1 MPLSSH
7 SEERKKRMMKKS
19 FVFDTGMSDETLRK
33 KLPRRCEKLVQL
45 YLQFE
50 LAEDRKKM
58 ALTELYLFSNEQKTI
73 SVFIK
78 SLFDASRDLS
88 RASRDYRFLPMLT
101 QHLIQTFSDDDYRQM
116 AIETLLSRVFT
127 EISSFHEKILCIP
140 EKARKVPHQRILKED
155 EIFLCSW
162 LSFLRHW
169 MRILPDAKRDSSYL
183 ESKQDFLPQLIATM
197 HKHYT
202 ERIKD
207 PSRWI
212 SVEPVAPSP
221 TSIAGF
227 MSFGFG
233 SEDRKSK
240 NEDDRV
246 STTYSYDLLL
256 SFLKT
261 IKSFILFGEKKN
273 KEIVSNVSSFSSMFI
288 EMIQDIL
295 NYSIYYNKKT
305 QLLIQEISQIICLL
319 LPLPDFCFRLIAA
332 DAIALYYRLL
342 VFYIQRNVDDIKK
355 LELASESGNDSSG
368 ESGHDSL
375 SEVTISSNKLKE
387 DEDEVLSVVF
397 QTLLTFVKNNNNALL
412 LLTEKH
418 ATQHIVQWLLAQY
431 QAIQEQSFTN
441 DQLMMY
447 AMILLKRLSMY
458 KRQVYPHE
466 TMSVLLNYLIF
477 YEQRTLLIDTRKDRK
492 DYIILSEIAQILQ
505 NMAFHVNGCKDY
517 LSSFPLPTKED
528 KSRYC
533 LSFLLQLLTKESLLS
548 LHVKRGDRFLPEL
561 LMLIRNLTTSA
572 EVVELFFNH
581 SGCEKVVTLLS
592 LIQLKNLTVSG
603 EGVRSEL
610 IFGIAAI
617 LKNVLLYRSCQRR
630 FVEIGGVE
638 LILFFLFDVMPE
650 RLSNPTQP
658 LPLYSTSPSLL
669 SQTNKSS
676 LDEAVV
682 VELFCCIQNLTL
694 FDPSHSLIT
703 DLYFF
708 ERFGDSLV
716 PFFGKSS
723 RKNESNT
730 SKLLLS
736 FCAILENLLTSLSSD
751 VDKTSTHRQGL
762 LSVLQSHYY
771 IEYLLLQLL
780 VWKDSMMMVNEI
792 GGVLA
797 ILLPSLPHYRLTPA
811 IILQSS
817 SDIIVTTPSF
827 RAESPRHCFRYV
839 PMFSRCSSQ
848 GSGKSRPLEE
858 EASETLS
865 KCQSL
870 FICLQQSVNEEDEN
884 LSTSTT
890 TTTPIITTVQKRL
903 AELLSS

>member
-1 MPLSSH
+1 
-7 SEERKKRMMKKS
+7 MKKS
-19 FVFDTGMSDETLRK
+19 FVFDRGLSDETLRK
-33 KLPRRCEKLVQL
+33 KLHRKCEKLVQL

-50 LAEDRKKM
+50 LAEENKKV
-58 ALTELYLFSNEQKTI
+58 ALSDLYLLSNEQKTLT
-73 SVFIK
+73 VFIE

-88 RASRDYRFLPMLT
+88 RASHDCRFLPMLT
-101 QHLIQTFSDDDYRQM
+101 RHLIQTFSDDDYRQI
-116 AIETLLSRVFT
+116 AIETLLRRVFT
-127 EISSFHEKILCIP
+127 EISSFHEKIRCIP
-140 EKARKVPHQRILKED
+140 ENAKKVPHQRILQED

-169 MRILPDAKRDSSYL
+169 MRILPDAKRNSSYL
-183 ESKQDFLPQLIATM
+183 ESKQDFLPLLIATM

-202 ERIKD
+202 EKIKD
-207 PSRWI
+207 PSRWT
-212 SVEPVAPSP
+212 SVESAAPSP

-233 SEDRKSK
+233 SEDRKNK
-240 NEDDRV
+240 LEDDRV
-246 STTYSYDLLL
+246 SSTFSYDLLL

-261 IKSFILFGEKKN
+261 IKSFILFGEKKS
-273 KEIVSNVSSFSSMFI
+273 KEIVSNVSSFSLMLI

-305 QLLIQEISQIICLL
+305 QLLIQEISQIIGLL
-319 LPLPDFCFRLIAA
+319 LPLPDFCFRLIAT
-332 DAIALYYRLL
+332 DAISLYYRLL
-342 VFYIQRNVDDIKK
+342 VFYIQRNVDDIKQ
-355 LELASESGNDSSG
+355 LELTSESGNDSSD
-368 ESGHDSL
+368 ERGHDSL

-397 QTLLTFVKNNNNALL
+397 QTLSTFIKSNNNALL

-418 ATQHIVQWLLAQY
+418 ATRHIVHWLQAQY
-431 QAIQEQSFTN
+431 QTIQEQSFIN
-441 DQLMMY
+441 DQLMMH
-447 AMILLKRLSMY
+447 AMILLKRLSTY

-466 TMSVLLNYLIF
+466 TIPVLLNYLIF
-477 YEQRTLLIDTRKDRK
+477 YEQRTLQLDTSKDRK
-492 DYIILSEIAQILQ
+492 DDVILSEIAQILQ
-505 NMAFHVNGCKDY
+505 NMAFHVNGCKEY
-517 LSSFPLPTKED
+517 LSNFPVPTKED
-528 KSRYC
+528 KSRHC
-533 LSFLLQLLTKESLLS
+533 LSFLLQLLAKECLLT
-548 LHVKRGDRFLPEL
+548 LHVTRGDRFLPEL

-581 SGCEKVVTLLS
+581 HGCEKVVTLLS
-592 LIQLKNLTVSG
+592 LIQLKNLTVSPVSG

-617 LKNVLLYRSCQRR
+617 LKNVLLYRSCQRK

-650 RLSNPTQP
+650 RLFNPKLP
-658 LPLYSTSPSLL
+658 LPVYSTSTSLL
-669 SQTNKSS
+669 SKTNKSS

-682 VELFCCIQNLTL
+682 IELLCCIQNLTL
-694 FDPSHSLIT
+694 FDPSHSLII
-703 DLYFF
+703 DHYFF

-723 RKNESNT
+723 RKKESNT

-751 VDKTSTHRQGL
+751 DEKTSVARRQGL
-762 LSVLQSHYY
+762 LSVLQSHFY

-780 VWKDSMMMVNEI
+780 IWKDSMMMVNEI

-797 ILLPSLPHYRLTPA
+797 LLLPYLPHYRLIPS

-817 SDIIVTTPSF
+817 SDIILTNLSVH
-827 RAESPRHCFRYV
+827 AESSRHCFRYV

-848 GSGKSRPLEE
+848 GSGKSQSLEE
-858 EASETLS
+858 EAGETLS
-865 KCQSL
+865 RCQSL
-870 FICLQQSVNEEDEN
+870 FICLQRSVNEEDEN
-884 LSTSTT
+884 LSTSTIT
-890 TTTPIITTVQKRL
+890 TNPIITIVQKRL
-903 AELLSS
+903 AEMLSS